1 MSWRL
6 EGTYLENC
14 NCEVVCPCSATSLA
28 LPADNERCQVVL
40 AFNVRAGEIEGVDVS
55 GRAVV
60 LVADTPQQMTDG
72 NWRLG
77 VFFDDGASEDQA
89 GKLQAVFGGQLGG
102 PPAGLVPLLG
112 DMLGMESAPIT
123 YTDDGFRHSVRVGD
137 AIDIEIEDWVPE
149 GNDAPTMLT
158 GIVHPAAANVT
169 VARASRG
176 RVDAFGLSFANAGK
190 NGHSAPFSWAA

>member
-14 NCEVVCPCSATSLA
+14 NCDVVCPCSATSLA

-72 NWRLG
+72 SWRLG

-123 YTDDGFRHSVRVGD
+123 YTDD
-137 AIDIEIEDWVPE
+137 
-149 GNDAPTMLT
+149 
-158 GIVHPAAANVT
+158 
-169 VARASRG
+169 
-176 RVDAFGLSFANAGK
+176 
-190 NGHSAPFSWAA
+190 